1 MKCWIQ
7 SNIHMKK
14 HQLEELV
21 RHIHRKMMKEFV
33 SFTDKKAMA
42 AQTSDP
48 ASTAVL
54 DPSTPPQDAMSPALK
69 AKMDQEKR
77 IATRQQMK
85 QKNIELKAEKDR
97 QKFYKSSEDQSK
109 RVTQKGLERDIQ
121 NLKGANLGPSI
132 T

>member
-1 MKCWIQ
+1 
-7 SNIHMKK
+7 MKK

-33 SFTDKKAMA
+33 SFQDKKAMA
-42 AQTSDP
+42 AQASNPTS
-48 ASTAVL
+48 STIS

-69 AKMDQEKR
+69 SKMEQEKR
-77 IATRQQMK
+77 MAARQQIK
-85 QKNIELKAEKDR
+85 QKEIELKAEKDK

-109 RVTQKGLERDIQ
+109 RVLQKGLKRDIQ
-121 NLKGANLGPSI
+121 NLKGAGLGPSI

>member
-1 MKCWIQ
+1 
-7 SNIHMKK
+7 MKK

-21 RHIHRKMMKEFV
+21 RHISRKVMKEFV
-33 SFTDKKAMA
+33 SFQDKKALA
-42 AQTSDP
+42 AQASDP
-48 ASTAVL
+48 TSASTT

-77 IATRQQMK
+77 IATRQQIK
-85 QKNIELKAEKDR
+85 QKEIELKAEKDK

-109 RVTQKGLERDIQ
+109 RVLQKGLQRDIQ
-121 NLKGANLGPSI
+121 NLKGAGLGPSI